1 MNKKL
6 AGFQDSN
13 NKLVYCK
20 IHTCMGIKIFKYT
33 YGVSSPSSG
42 TTVLSVMFLP

>member
-13 NKLVYCK
+13 NKLLYCNY
-20 IHTCMGIKIFKYT
+20 MYGDKIFKYT